1 MRSLRPSP
9 CLQPQGQAL
18 GATLRAACAVQI
30 GYPADLSCLSFVRQ
44 RAPGEKSGLAVPMS
58 EQRKQ
63 TIARISEFIYEGF
76 LKYNESFTR
85 ITERARR
92 RFEQQD
98 WGGHHQDIAERV
110 ELYEKSVRRIV
121 ISLRKNLG
129 PRVIDPKL
137 WHSTRGYFGERL
149 YNVPDA
155 GFMKTFFNS
164 ITRRIFDT
172 VGIDSNIEFVSS
184 APGEGFNPLETLTL
198 NRYPYW
204 GSLSKTFKKILDDF
218 AFKVPYKNIT
228 ADCRIISQEIQRYYQ
243 GHLRRHGEFLRF
255 EFIDSAFFQ
264 SARAYLIG
272 RTIQQD
278 HVNPIIIAL
287 KNSGDGIEVDAV
299 LLSEEEVSIVFSYTR
314 SYYFAN
320 PHSVIGAVHFLHSIL
335 PAKPID
341 ELYTV
346 LGRLRQGKTERYR
359 IFSHHLDNT
368 DDKFVHAE
376 GDKGL
381 VMLVFTLPS
390 YDLVFKIIRDNFG
403 YPKTINREDV
413 QNKYKLVSRHDRAGR
428 LIDTQVFRNLE
439 FPLNRFGDDLLEEL
453 LSEAAGT
460 VRVEKDQL
468 IIDHVYIERRVRP
481 LNLYLREAGRANAN
495 EVILDYGQTIKDL
508 ANTNIFPGDLLLK
521 NFGVTR
527 HRRVVFYDYDE
538 VALVTECN
546 FRDIPDS
553 DDDEDLMRSD
563 VWFHVNKNDI
573 FPEEFIKFLSMEPKL
588 RALFLQVH
596 GDLLT
601 ADYWN
606 RIKTKHISGDI
617 ELVIP
622 YFRHSMPAR
631 DRETRDREQGTAVM

>member
-1 MRSLRPSP
+1 M
-9 CLQPQGQAL
+9 A
-18 GATLRAACAVQI
+18 
-30 GYPADLSCLSFVRQ
+30 
-44 RAPGEKSGLAVPMS
+44 

-76 LKYNESFTR
+76 QKYNENFFR

-92 RFEQQD
+92 RFEQRD
-98 WGGHHQDIAERV
+98 WEGHQQDIIERV

-121 ISLRKNLG
+121 VSLRKNLG
-129 PRVIDPKL
+129 PRVIDRKL
-137 WHSTRGYFGERL
+137 WHSTRRYFGQRL

-155 GFMKTFFNS
+155 GFLKTFFNS
-164 ITRRIFDT
+164 TTRRIFDT
-172 VGIDSNIEFVSS
+172 VGTDPEIEFVSS
-184 APGEGFNPLETLTL
+184 APDEGFNPLETLTL

-204 GSLSKTFKKILDDF
+204 GSLDKTFKKILEDF
-218 AFKVPYKNIT
+218 SFKVPYRDINT
-228 ADCRIISQEIQRYYQ
+228 DTRIFSQEVQRYYQ
-243 GHLRRHGEFLRF
+243 THLREHGEFVRF

-272 RTIQQD
+272 RTIQLD
-278 HVNPIIIAL
+278 HINPIVIAL
-287 KNSGDGIEVDAV
+287 KNTSSGIEVDAV
-299 LLSEEEVSIVFSYTR
+299 LMSEEEVSVVFSYTR

-335 PAKPID
+335 PSKPID

-359 IFSHHLDNT
+359 IFSHHLQNT
-368 DDKFVHAE
+368 EDKFVHAE

-403 YPKTINREDV
+403 YPKTINREEV
-413 QNKYKLVSRHDRAGR
+413 QSKYRLVSRHDRAGR
-428 LIDTQVFRNLE
+428 LIDTQEFRNLE
-439 FPLNRFGDDLLEEL
+439 FPVDRFGKALLDEL
-453 LSEAAGT
+453 LSEASGT
-460 VRVEKDQL
+460 VRVDENQL

-481 LNLYLREAGRANAN
+481 MNLYLREVERADAN

-538 VALVTECN
+538 VALVTECD

-573 FPEEFIKFLSMEPKL
+573 FPEEFIKFLSMDAKL
-588 RALFLQVH
+588 RALFLEVH

-606 RIKTKHISGDI
+606 RVKNKHLKGDI

-622 YFRHSMPAR
+622 YFRHSLPAR
-631 DRETRDREQGTAVM
+631 QATGNRERKSAAM

>member
-1 MRSLRPSP
+1 M
-9 CLQPQGQAL
+9 A
-18 GATLRAACAVQI
+18 
-30 GYPADLSCLSFVRQ
+30 
-44 RAPGEKSGLAVPMS
+44 

-63 TIARISEFIYEGF
+63 TIARISEFVYEGF
-76 LKYNESFTR
+76 QKYNENFFR

-92 RFEQQD
+92 RFEQRD
-98 WGGHHQDIAERV
+98 WEGHQQDIIERV

-121 ISLRKNLG
+121 VSLRKNLG
-129 PRVIDPKL
+129 GSVVDRKL
-137 WHSTRGYFGERL
+137 WHNTRRYFGQRL

-155 GFMKTFFNS
+155 GFLKTFFNS
-164 ITRRIFDT
+164 TTRRIFNT
-172 VGIDSNIEFVSS
+172 VGTDPEIEFVSS
-184 APGEGFNPLETLTL
+184 APDEGFNPLETLTL
-198 NRYPYW
+198 SRYPYW
-204 GSLSKTFKKILDDF
+204 GSLEKTFKNILEDF
-218 AFKVPYKNIT
+218 AFKVPYRNIA
-228 ADCRIISQEIQRYYQ
+228 ADTRTFSQEIQRYYQ
-243 GHLRRHGEFLRF
+243 VHLRSHGEFVRF
-255 EFIDSAFFQ
+255 EFINSAFFQ

-287 KNSGDGIEVDAV
+287 KNTSSGIEVDAV
-299 LLSEEEVSIVFSYTR
+299 LLSEEEVSVVFSYTR

-335 PAKPID
+335 PSKPID

-359 IFSHHLDNT
+359 IFSHHLQNT
-368 DDKFVHAE
+368 DDNFVHAE

-403 YPKTINREDV
+403 YPKTINREEV
-413 QNKYKLVSRHDRAGR
+413 QSKYRLVSSHDRAGR
-428 LIDTQVFRNLE
+428 LIDTQEFRNLE
-439 FPLNRFGDDLLEEL
+439 FPVNRFGEALLDEL
-453 LSEAAGT
+453 LSEAGGT
-460 VRVEKDQL
+460 VHVRNDQL

-481 LNLYLREAGRANAN
+481 LNLYLREVDRTDAG

-538 VALVTECN
+538 VALVTECD
-546 FRDIPDS
+546 FREIPDS
-553 DDDEDLMRSD
+553 DDDEDVLRSD

-573 FPEEFIKFLSMEPKL
+573 FPEEFIKFLSMDQGL
-588 RALFLQVH
+588 RTLFLEVH

-601 ADYWN
+601 AEYWN
-606 RIKTKHISGDI
+606 RVKNKLLSGDI
-617 ELVIP
+617 ELIIP
-622 YFRHSMPAR
+622 YFRHEIPA
-631 DRETRDREQGTAVM
+631 DQESAVM

>member
-1 MRSLRPSP
+1 M
-9 CLQPQGQAL
+9 A
-18 GATLRAACAVQI
+18 
-30 GYPADLSCLSFVRQ
+30 
-44 RAPGEKSGLAVPMS
+44 

-76 LKYNESFTR
+76 QKYNENFFR

-92 RFEQQD
+92 RFEQRD
-98 WGGHHQDIAERV
+98 WGGHQQDTIERV

-121 ISLRKNLG
+121 VSLRKNLG
-129 PRVIDPKL
+129 PRVIDRKL
-137 WHSTRGYFGERL
+137 WHSTRRYFGERL

-155 GFMKTFFNS
+155 GFLKTFFNS

-172 VGIDSNIEFVSS
+172 VGTDPEIEFVSS
-184 APGEGFNPLETLTL
+184 APDEGFNPLETLTL

-204 GSLSKTFKKILDDF
+204 GSLGKTFKTILEDF
-218 AFKVPYKNIT
+218 AFKVPYRDIA
-228 ADCRIISQEIQRYYQ
+228 ADSRTISREIQRYYQ
-243 GHLRRHGEFLRF
+243 AHLRDHGELVRF
-255 EFIDSAFFQ
+255 EFINSAFFQ

-278 HVNPIIIAL
+278 HVNPIVIAL
-287 KNSGDGIEVDAV
+287 KNTSSGIEVDAV
-299 LLSEEEVSIVFSYTR
+299 LLSEEEVSVVFSYTR

-335 PAKPID
+335 PSKPID

-359 IFSHHLDNT
+359 IFSHHLQNT
-368 DDKFVHAE
+368 EDRFVHAE

-403 YPKTINREDV
+403 YPKTINREEV
-413 QNKYKLVSRHDRAGR
+413 QSKYRLVSRHDRAGR
-428 LIDTQVFRNLE
+428 LIDTQEFRHLE
-439 FPLNRFGDDLLEEL
+439 FPANRFDDALLSEL

-460 VRVEKDQL
+460 VRIENEKL

-481 LNLYLREAGRANAN
+481 LNLYLRETDRTDAG

-538 VALVTECN
+538 VALVTECD
-546 FRDIPDS
+546 FREIPDS
-553 DDDEDLMRSD
+553 DDDEDVLRSD

-573 FPEEFIKFLSMEPKL
+573 FPEEFIKFLSMDQHL
-588 RALFLQVH
+588 RALFLEVH

-606 RIKTKHISGDI
+606 SVKNKLLSGDI
-617 ELVIP
+617 ELIIP
-622 YFRHSMPAR
+622 YFRHEMPA
-631 DRETRDREQGTAVM
+631 DQESAVM

>member
-1 MRSLRPSP
+1 
-9 CLQPQGQAL
+9 
-18 GATLRAACAVQI
+18 
-30 GYPADLSCLSFVRQ
+30 
-44 RAPGEKSGLAVPMS
+44 MS

-63 TIARISEFIYEGF
+63 TVARISEFIYEGF
-76 LKYNESFTR
+76 LKYNENFTR

-92 RFEQQD
+92 RFEQRD
-98 WGGHHQDIAERV
+98 WGGHQQDISERV

-121 ISLRKNLG
+121 VSLRKNLG
-129 PRVIDPKL
+129 PRVIDRRL
-137 WHSTRGYFGERL
+137 WHSARRYFGERL

-172 VGIDSNIEFVSS
+172 VGIDPEIEFVSS
-184 APGEGFNPLETLTL
+184 APDEGFNPLETLTL

-204 GSLSKTFKKILDDF
+204 GSLDKTFKTILEDF
-218 AFKVPYKNIT
+218 AFKVPYRDMN
-228 ADCRIISQEIQRYYQ
+228 ADAATISQEIQRYFQ
-243 GHLRRHGEFLRF
+243 ANLKQHGDFLRF
-255 EFIDSAFFQ
+255 EFINSAFFQ

-278 HVNPIIIAL
+278 HTNPIIIAL
-287 KNSGDGIEVDAV
+287 KNSKRGIEVDAV
-299 LLSEEEVSIVFSYTR
+299 LLSEEEVSVVFSYTR

-335 PAKPID
+335 PTKPID

-359 IFSHHLDNT
+359 IFSHHLENT
-368 DDKFVHAE
+368 DDRFVHAE

-403 YPKTINREDV
+403 YPKTISREEV
-413 QNKYKLVSRHDRAGR
+413 QEKYRLVSRHDRAGR
-428 LIDTQVFRNLE
+428 LIDTQEFRNLE
-439 FPLNRFGDDLLEEL
+439 FPVNRFDDALLDDL
-453 LSEAAGT
+453 LSEAAET
-460 VRVEKDQL
+460 VRIDNDQL

-481 LNLYLREAGRANAN
+481 LNLYLKEVERADAN

-538 VALVTECN
+538 VALVTECD

-573 FPEEFIKFLSMEPKL
+573 FPEEFIKFLSMDAKL
-588 RALFLQVH
+588 RALFLEVH

-601 ADYWN
+601 AGYWN
-606 RIKTKHISGDI
+606 RVKRNLLKGDI

-622 YFRHSMPAR
+622 YFRHSMPTR
-631 DRETRDREQGTAVM
+631 RRTENRERKSAAM

>member
-1 MRSLRPSP
+1 M
-9 CLQPQGQAL
+9 A
-18 GATLRAACAVQI
+18 
-30 GYPADLSCLSFVRQ
+30 
-44 RAPGEKSGLAVPMS
+44 

-76 LKYNESFTR
+76 QKYNENFFR

-92 RFEQQD
+92 RFEQRD
-98 WGGHHQDIAERV
+98 WGGHQQDIIERV

-121 ISLRKNLG
+121 VSLRKNLG
-129 PRVIDPKL
+129 PRVVDRKL
-137 WHSTRGYFGERL
+137 WHSTRRYFGQRL

-155 GFMKTFFNS
+155 GFLKTFFNS
-164 ITRRIFDT
+164 TTRRIFDT
-172 VGIDSNIEFVSS
+172 VGTDPEIEFVSS
-184 APGEGFNPLETLTL
+184 APDEGFNPLETLTL

-204 GSLSKTFKKILDDF
+204 GSLEKTFKKILEDF
-218 AFKVPYKNIT
+218 AFKVPYRDIAT
-228 ADCRIISQEIQRYYQ
+228 DTRTFSQEIQRYYQ
-243 GHLRRHGEFLRF
+243 ANLREHGEFVRF
-255 EFIDSAFFQ
+255 EFINSAFFQ

-287 KNSGDGIEVDAV
+287 KNTSSGIEVDAV
-299 LLSEEEVSIVFSYTR
+299 LLSEEEVSVVFSYTR

-335 PAKPID
+335 PSKPID

-359 IFSHHLDNT
+359 IFSHHLQTTEDR
-368 DDKFVHAE
+368 FVHAD

-403 YPKTINREDV
+403 YPKTINREEV
-413 QNKYKLVSRHDRAGR
+413 QSKYRLVSRHDRAGR
-428 LIDTQVFRNLE
+428 LIDTQEFRNLE
-439 FPLNRFGDDLLEEL
+439 FPVDRFDEALLNEL
-453 LSEAAGT
+453 LSEAAET
-460 VRVEKDQL
+460 VRIKNDQL

-481 LNLYLREAGRANAN
+481 LNLYLREADRADAG

-508 ANTNIFPGDLLLK
+508 AVTNIFPGDLLLK

-538 VALVTECN
+538 VALVTECD

-573 FPEEFIKFLSMEPKL
+573 FPEEFIKFLSMDPHL
-588 RALFLQVH
+588 RALFLEVH

-601 ADYWN
+601 AEYWN
-606 RIKTKHISGDI
+606 HVKNKHLSGDI
-617 ELVIP
+617 ELIIP
-622 YFRHSMPAR
+622 YFRHEMPAEQ
-631 DRETRDREQGTAVM
+631 ETGVRKQASGIR

>member
-1 MRSLRPSP
+1 
-9 CLQPQGQAL
+9 
-18 GATLRAACAVQI
+18 
-30 GYPADLSCLSFVRQ
+30 
-44 RAPGEKSGLAVPMS
+44 MS

-76 LKYNESFTR
+76 LKYNESFSR

-129 PRVIDPKL
+129 PRVIDRKL

-172 VGIDSNIEFVSS
+172 VGIDSEIEFVSS
-184 APGEGFNPLETLTL
+184 APDEGFNPLETLTL

-204 GSLSKTFKKILDDF
+204 GSLSKTFKNILDDF
-218 AFKVPYKNIT
+218 AFKVPFKNIT
-228 ADCRIISQEIQRYYQ
+228 ADSKTISREIQRYYQ
-243 GHLRRHGEFLRF
+243 GHLRQHGEFLRF
-255 EFIDSAFFQ
+255 EFINSAFFQ

-278 HVNPIIIAL
+278 HVNPLIIAL

-335 PAKPID
+335 PGKPID

-359 IFSHHLDNT
+359 IFSHHLENT

-403 YPKTINREDV
+403 YPKTISKEEV

-481 LNLYLREAGRANAN
+481 LNLYLREADRADAG

-538 VALVTECN
+538 VALVTECD

-588 RALFLQVH
+588 RALFLEVH

-606 RIKTKHISGDI
+606 RVKSKHVSGDI

-622 YFRHSMPAR
+622 YFRHSMPAQ
-631 DRETRDREQGTAVM
+631 DQGMEEREQGTAVM

>member
-1 MRSLRPSP
+1 MR
-9 CLQPQGQAL
+9 
-18 GATLRAACAVQI
+18 
-30 GYPADLSCLSFVRQ
+30 
-44 RAPGEKSGLAVPMS
+44 VP
-58 EQRKQ
+58 RKKI
-63 TIARISEFIYEGF
+63 IAQNAELIFEGF
-76 LKYNESFTR
+76 LRYNESFTR

-98 WGGHHQDIAERV
+98 WEGHQQDISERV
-110 ELYEKSVRRIV
+110 DFYEKSVRRIV
-121 ISLRKNLG
+121 LSLRRNLG
-129 PRVIDPKL
+129 PKVNDHKL
-137 WHSTRGYFGERL
+137 WNDIRRYYGERL
-149 YNVPDA
+149 ENVPDA

-172 VGIDSNIEFVSS
+172 VGIDPELEFISS
-184 APGEGFNPLETLTL
+184 APDEGFNPFETLTL
-198 NRYPYW
+198 NRYPHW
-204 GSLSKTFKKILDDF
+204 GSLSKTFQKILEDF
-218 AFKVPYKNIT
+218 SFKVPYKNIGLDVK
-228 ADCRIISQEIQRYYQ
+228 AIGQEINRYYHA
-243 GHLRRHGEFLRF
+243 HLEEFGEFLRF

-272 RTIQQD
+272 RTIQQT
-278 HVNPIIIAL
+278 HVNPIVIAL
-287 KNSGDGIEVDAV
+287 KNSAAGIETDAI

-320 PHSVIGAVHFLHSIL
+320 PHSVIGAVRFLHSIL
-335 PAKPID
+335 PGKPID

-359 IFSHHLDNT
+359 IFSHHMNST
-368 DDKFVHAE
+368 TDKFVLAD

-390 YDLVFKIIRDNFG
+390 YDLVFKIIRDRFG
-403 YPKTINREDV
+403 YPKTINREEV
-413 QNKYKLVSRHDRAGR
+413 QNKYKLVSQHDRAGR
-428 LIDTQVFRNLE
+428 LIDTQEFRNLE
-439 FPLNRFGDDLLEEL
+439 FPLERFDGDLLDEL
-453 LSEAAGT
+453 LSEAADTIHIEGD
-460 VRVEKDQL
+460 KL

-481 LNLYLREAGRANAN
+481 LNLYLREVDKANADQA
-495 EVILDYGQTIKDL
+495 ILDYGQTIKDL

-538 VALVTECN
+538 VALVTECD
-546 FRDIPDS
+546 FRRIPDS
-553 DDDEDLMRSD
+553 DDDTDTMRSE

-573 FPEEFIKFLSMEPKL
+573 FPEEFIRFLSMSPDL

-601 ADYWN
+601 SDYWN
-606 RIKTKHISGDI
+606 RIKNKLIKGDI

-622 YFRHSMPAR
+622 YFRHPIPI
-631 DRETRDREQGTAVM
+631 REQETENRGQGHGGLPLRI

>member
-1 MRSLRPSP
+1 M
-9 CLQPQGQAL
+9 A
-18 GATLRAACAVQI
+18 
-30 GYPADLSCLSFVRQ
+30 
-44 RAPGEKSGLAVPMS
+44 

-76 LKYNESFTR
+76 QKYNENFFR

-92 RFEQQD
+92 RFEQRD
-98 WGGHHQDIAERV
+98 WEGHQQDIIERV

-121 ISLRKNLG
+121 VSLRKNLG
-129 PRVIDPKL
+129 PRVVDRKL
-137 WHSTRGYFGERL
+137 WHNTRRYFGQRL

-155 GFMKTFFNS
+155 GFLKTFFNS
-164 ITRRIFDT
+164 TTRRIFNT
-172 VGIDSNIEFVSS
+172 VGIDPEIEFVSS
-184 APGEGFNPLETLTL
+184 APDEGFNPLETLTL

-204 GSLSKTFKKILDDF
+204 GSLEKTFKKILEDF
-218 AFKVPYKNIT
+218 AFKVPYRNIA
-228 ADCRIISQEIQRYYQ
+228 ADSRTFSQEIQRYYQ
-243 GHLRRHGEFLRF
+243 VHLREHGEFVRF
-255 EFIDSAFFQ
+255 EFINSAFFQ

-278 HVNPIIIAL
+278 HINPIIIAL
-287 KNSGDGIEVDAV
+287 KNTSSGIEVDAV
-299 LLSEEEVSIVFSYTR
+299 LLSEEEVSVVFSYTR

-335 PAKPID
+335 PSKPID

-359 IFSHHLDNT
+359 IFSHHLQNT
-368 DDKFVHAE
+368 DDRFVHAE

-403 YPKTINREDV
+403 YPKTINREEV
-413 QNKYKLVSRHDRAGR
+413 QSKYRLVSSHDRAGR
-428 LIDTQVFRNLE
+428 LIDTQEFRNLE
-439 FPLNRFGDDLLEEL
+439 FPVNRFDAALRSEL
-453 LSEAAGT
+453 LSEAAET
-460 VRVEKDQL
+460 VRVKNDKL

-481 LNLYLREAGRANAN
+481 LNLYLREVNRTDAG

-538 VALVTECN
+538 VALVTECD
-546 FRDIPDS
+546 FREIPDS
-553 DDDEDLMRSD
+553 DDDEDVLRSD

-573 FPEEFIKFLSMEPKL
+573 FPEEFIRFLSMDQGL
-588 RALFLQVH
+588 RTLFLEVH

-601 ADYWN
+601 AEYWN
-606 RIKTKHISGDI
+606 RVKNKLLSGDI
-617 ELVIP
+617 ELIIP
-622 YFRHSMPAR
+622 YFRHEIPA
-631 DRETRDREQGTAVM
+631 DQESAVM

>member
-1 MRSLRPSP
+1 
-9 CLQPQGQAL
+9 
-18 GATLRAACAVQI
+18 
-30 GYPADLSCLSFVRQ
+30 
-44 RAPGEKSGLAVPMS
+44 MS

-76 LKYNESFTR
+76 QKYNENFFR

-92 RFEQQD
+92 RFEQRD
-98 WGGHHQDIAERV
+98 WEGHQQDIIERV

-121 ISLRKNLG
+121 VSLRKNLG
-129 PRVIDPKL
+129 PRVMDRKL
-137 WHSTRGYFGERL
+137 WHSTRRYFGERL

-155 GFMKTFFNS
+155 GFLKTFFNS
-164 ITRRIFDT
+164 TTRRIFDT
-172 VGIDSNIEFVSS
+172 VGTDPEIEFVSS
-184 APGEGFNPLETLTL
+184 APDEGFNPLETLTL

-204 GSLSKTFKKILDDF
+204 GSLDNTFRNILDDF
-218 AFKVPYKNIT
+218 AFKVPYRNMA
-228 ADCRIISQEIQRYYQ
+228 ADTRIISQEIQRYYRA
-243 GHLRRHGEFLRF
+243 HLREFGEFLRF

-272 RTIQQD
+272 RTIQQG
-278 HVNPIIIAL
+278 HVNPIVIAL
-287 KNSGDGIEVDAV
+287 KNTSGGIEVDAA
-299 LLSEEEVSIVFSYTR
+299 LLSEEEVSVVFSYTR

-335 PAKPID
+335 PGKPID

-359 IFSHHLDNT
+359 VFSRHLQST
-368 DDKFVHAE
+368 DDRFVHAE

-390 YDLVFKIIRDNFG
+390 YDLVFKIIRDQFG
-403 YPKTINREDV
+403 YPKTVNKEEV
-413 QNKYKLVSRHDRAGR
+413 QDKYRLVSRHDRAGR
-428 LIDTQVFRNLE
+428 LIDTQEFRNLE
-439 FPLNRFGDDLLEEL
+439 FPVNRFDEALLDEL
-453 LSEAAGT
+453 LREAADT
-460 VRVEKDQL
+460 VRVEKDNL
-468 IIDHVYIERRVRP
+468 VIDHVYIERRVRP
-481 LNLYLREAGRANAN
+481 LNLYLGEVERTDAN

-538 VALVTECN
+538 VALVTECD

-573 FPEEFIKFLSMEPKL
+573 FPEEFIKFLSMDAKL
-588 RALFLQVH
+588 RALFLEVH

-601 ADYWN
+601 AGYWN
-606 RIKTKHISGDI
+606 RVKSKHLKGDI

-622 YFRHSMPAR
+622 YFRHSLPAR
-631 DRETRDREQGTAVM
+631 QATDNRERKSAAM

>member
-1 MRSLRPSP
+1 MN
-9 CLQPQGQAL
+9 
-18 GATLRAACAVQI
+18 
-30 GYPADLSCLSFVRQ
+30 
-44 RAPGEKSGLAVPMS
+44 SGTG
-58 EQRKQ
+58 RDINR
-63 TIARISEFIYEGF
+63 TII
-76 LKYNESFTR
+76 
-85 ITERARR
+85 
-92 RFEQQD
+92 
-98 WGGHHQDIAERV
+98 ERV

-121 ISLRKNLG
+121 VSLRKNLG
-129 PRVIDPKL
+129 PRVIDRKL
-137 WHSTRGYFGERL
+137 WHSTRRYFGQRL

-155 GFMKTFFNS
+155 GFLKTFFNS
-164 ITRRIFDT
+164 TTRRIFDT
-172 VGIDSNIEFVSS
+172 VGTDPEIEFVSS
-184 APGEGFNPLETLTL
+184 APDEGFNPLETLTL

-204 GSLSKTFKKILDDF
+204 GSLEKTFKKILEDF
-218 AFKVPYKNIT
+218 SFKVPYRDIN
-228 ADCRIISQEIQRYYQ
+228 ADTRIFSQEVQRYYQ
-243 GHLRRHGEFLRF
+243 THLREHGEFVRF

-272 RTIQQD
+272 RTIQLD
-278 HVNPIIIAL
+278 HINPIVIAL
-287 KNSGDGIEVDAV
+287 KNTSSGIEVDAV
-299 LLSEEEVSIVFSYTR
+299 LMSEEEVSVVFSYTR

-335 PAKPID
+335 PSKPID

-359 IFSHHLDNT
+359 IFSHHLQNT
-368 DDKFVHAE
+368 EDKFVHAE

-403 YPKTINREDV
+403 YPKTINREEV
-413 QNKYKLVSRHDRAGR
+413 QSKYRLVSRHDRAGR
-428 LIDTQVFRNLE
+428 LIDTQEFRNLE
-439 FPLNRFGDDLLEEL
+439 FPVDRFDKALLDEL
-453 LSEAAGT
+453 LSEASGT
-460 VRVEKDQL
+460 VRVDEDQL

-481 LNLYLREAGRANAN
+481 MNLYLREVERADAN

-538 VALVTECN
+538 VALVTECD

-573 FPEEFIKFLSMEPKL
+573 FPEEFIKFLSMDAKL
-588 RALFLQVH
+588 RALFLEVH

-606 RIKTKHISGDI
+606 RVKHKHLKGDI

-622 YFRHSMPAR
+622 YFRHSLPAR
-631 DRETRDREQGTAVM
+631 QATGNRERKSAAM

>member
-1 MRSLRPSP
+1 MP
-9 CLQPQGQAL
+9 
-18 GATLRAACAVQI
+18 
-30 GYPADLSCLSFVRQ
+30 
-44 RAPGEKSGLAVPMS
+44 

-76 LKYNESFTR
+76 QKYNENFLR

-92 RFEQQD
+92 RFEQRD
-98 WGGHHQDIAERV
+98 WGGHQQDIIERV

-121 ISLRKNLG
+121 VSLRKNLG
-129 PRVIDPKL
+129 PRVIDRKL
-137 WHSTRGYFGERL
+137 WHGTRRYFGERL
-149 YNVPDA
+149 YNVPDT

-172 VGIDSNIEFVSS
+172 VGIDSEIEFVSS
-184 APGEGFNPLETLTL
+184 APDEGFNPLETLTL

-204 GSLSKTFKKILDDF
+204 GSLDKTLKKILDDF
-218 AFKVPYKNIT
+218 AFKVPYRDIN
-228 ADCRIISQEIQRYYQ
+228 ADTRTFSQEIQRYYQ
-243 GHLRRHGEFLRF
+243 AHLRQYGEFLRF
-255 EFIDSAFFQ
+255 EFINSAFFQ

-272 RTIQQD
+272 RAIQQNC
-278 HVNPIIIAL
+278 VNPIVIAL
-287 KNSGDGIEVDAV
+287 KNTSRGIDVDAV
-299 LLSEEEVSIVFSYTR
+299 LLSEEEVSVVFSYTR

-335 PAKPID
+335 PSKPID

-368 DDKFVHAE
+368 DDKFVHAD

-403 YPKTINREDV
+403 YPKTINKEEV
-413 QNKYKLVSRHDRAGR
+413 QKKYKLVSRHDRAGR
-428 LIDTQVFRNLE
+428 LIDTQEFRNLE
-439 FPLNRFGDDLLEEL
+439 FPLNRFDEDLLNEL
-453 LSEAAGT
+453 LSEAGGT
-460 VRVEKDQL
+460 VRIDKDQL

-481 LNLYLREAGRANAN
+481 LNLYLRETGRADAG

-538 VALVTECN
+538 VALVTECD

-573 FPEEFIKFLSMEPKL
+573 FPEEFIKFLSMDQGL
-588 RALFLQVH
+588 RTLFLEVH

-601 ADYWN
+601 AGYWN
-606 RIKTKHISGDI
+606 RVKQKHLSGDI
-617 ELVIP
+617 ELIIP
-622 YFRHSMPAR
+622 YFRHSMPAQQA
-631 DRETRDREQGTAVM
+631 RENREQGTAVM

>member
-1 MRSLRPSP
+1 M
-9 CLQPQGQAL
+9 A
-18 GATLRAACAVQI
+18 
-30 GYPADLSCLSFVRQ
+30 
-44 RAPGEKSGLAVPMS
+44 

-76 LKYNESFTR
+76 QKYNENFFR
-85 ITERARR
+85 VTERARR
-92 RFEQQD
+92 RFEQRD
-98 WGGHHQDIAERV
+98 WGGHQQDIIERV

-121 ISLRKNLG
+121 VSLRKNLG
-129 PRVIDPKL
+129 PRVTDPRL
-137 WHSTRGYFGERL
+137 WHSTRRYFGERL

-172 VGIDSNIEFVSS
+172 VGIDPEIEFVSS
-184 APGEGFNPLETLTL
+184 APDEGFNPLETLTL

-204 GSLSKTFKKILDDF
+204 GSLDKTFKTILDDF
-218 AFKVPYKNIT
+218 AFKVPYRNINT
-228 ADCRIISQEIQRYYQ
+228 DSRTISHEVQRYFQ
-243 GHLRRHGEFLRF
+243 AHLKQYGDFLRF

-272 RTIQQD
+272 RTIQLD

-287 KNSGDGIEVDAV
+287 KNSAGGIEVDAV
-299 LLSEEEVSIVFSYTR
+299 LLSEEEVSVVFSYTR

-320 PHSVIGAVHFLHSIL
+320 PHSVMGAVHFLHSIL
-335 PAKPID
+335 PNKPID

-359 IFSHHLDNT
+359 IFSHHLQNT
-368 DDKFVHAE
+368 DDRFVHAE

-390 YDLVFKIIRDNFG
+390 YDLVFKIIRDTFG
-403 YPKTINREDV
+403 YPKTISREEV
-413 QNKYKLVSRHDRAGR
+413 QSKYRLVSRHDRAGR
-428 LIDTQVFRNLE
+428 LIDTQEFRNLE
-439 FPLNRFGDDLLEEL
+439 FPVDRFDKALLDEL
-453 LSEAAGT
+453 LSEASGT
-460 VRVEKDQL
+460 VRVDEDQL

-481 LNLYLREAGRANAN
+481 LNLYLREAERADAG

-538 VALVTECN
+538 VALVTECD

-573 FPEEFIKFLSMEPKL
+573 FPEEFIKFLSMGAGL
-588 RALFLQVH
+588 RALFLKVH

-601 ADYWN
+601 AGYWN
-606 RIKTKHISGDI
+606 RVKSKLLKGDI

-622 YFRHSMPAR
+622 YFRHSVPADQQME
-631 DRETRDREQGTAVM
+631 DRERKSAAM

>member
-1 MRSLRPSP
+1 
-9 CLQPQGQAL
+9 
-18 GATLRAACAVQI
+18 
-30 GYPADLSCLSFVRQ
+30 
-44 RAPGEKSGLAVPMS
+44 MS

-76 LKYNESFTR
+76 QKYNENFFR

-92 RFEQQD
+92 RFEQRD
-98 WGGHHQDIAERV
+98 WEGHQQDIIERV

-121 ISLRKNLG
+121 VSLRKNLG
-129 PRVIDPKL
+129 PRVLDRRL
-137 WHSTRGYFGERL
+137 WHSTRRYFGERL

-155 GFMKTFFNS
+155 GFLKTFFNS
-164 ITRRIFDT
+164 TTRRIFDT
-172 VGIDSNIEFVSS
+172 VGTDPEIEFVSS
-184 APGEGFNPLETLTL
+184 APDEGFNPLETLTL

-204 GSLSKTFKKILDDF
+204 GSLDKTFRNILDDF
-218 AFKVPYKNIT
+218 AFKVPYRNMA
-228 ADCRIISQEIQRYYQ
+228 ADTRIMSQEIQRYYRER
-243 GHLRRHGEFLRF
+243 LREHGEFLRF
-255 EFIDSAFFQ
+255 EFINSAFFQ

-278 HVNPIIIAL
+278 HVNPFVIAL
-287 KNSGDGIEVDAV
+287 KNTSRGIEVDAV
-299 LLSEEEVSIVFSYTR
+299 LLSEEEVSVVFSYTR

-335 PAKPID
+335 PGKPID

-359 IFSHHLDNT
+359 IFSHHLQST
-368 DDKFVHAE
+368 DDRFVHAQ

-390 YDLVFKIIRDNFG
+390 YDLVFKIIRDQFG
-403 YPKTINREDV
+403 YPKTINKEEV
-413 QNKYKLVSRHDRAGR
+413 QDKYRLVSRHDRAGR
-428 LIDTQVFRNLE
+428 LVDTQEFRNLE
-439 FPLNRFGDDLLEEL
+439 FPVNRFDEALLDEL
-453 LSEAAGT
+453 LREAAET

-481 LNLYLREAGRANAN
+481 LNLYLREVGRADA
-495 EVILDYGQTIKDL
+495 EKAILDYGQTIKDL

-527 HRRVVFYDYDE
+527 HRRVIFYDYDE
-538 VALVTECN
+538 VALVTECD
-546 FRDIPDS
+546 FRDIPDT

-573 FPEEFIKFLSMEPKL
+573 FPEEFIKFLSMDAQL
-588 RALFLQVH
+588 RALFLEVH

-606 RIKTKHISGDI
+606 RVKSKHLKGDI

-622 YFRHSMPAR
+622 YFRHSLPAAQATGAR
-631 DRETRDREQGTAVM
+631 KQASGAG

>member
-1 MRSLRPSP
+1 M
-9 CLQPQGQAL
+9 A
-18 GATLRAACAVQI
+18 
-30 GYPADLSCLSFVRQ
+30 
-44 RAPGEKSGLAVPMS
+44 

-63 TIARISEFIYEGF
+63 TIARISEFVYEGF
-76 LKYNESFTR
+76 QKYNENFFR

-92 RFEQQD
+92 RFEQRD
-98 WGGHHQDIAERV
+98 WEGHQQDIIERV

-121 ISLRKNLG
+121 VSLRKNLG
-129 PRVIDPKL
+129 TSVVDRKL
-137 WHSTRGYFGERL
+137 WHNTRRYFGQRL

-155 GFMKTFFNS
+155 GFLKTFFNS
-164 ITRRIFDT
+164 TTRRIFNT
-172 VGIDSNIEFVSS
+172 VGTDPEIEFVSS
-184 APGEGFNPLETLTL
+184 APDEGFNPLETLTL

-204 GSLSKTFKKILDDF
+204 GSLEKTFKNILEDF
-218 AFKVPYKNIT
+218 AFKVPYRNIA
-228 ADCRIISQEIQRYYQ
+228 ADTRTFSQEIQRYYQ
-243 GHLRRHGEFLRF
+243 VHLREHGEFVRF
-255 EFIDSAFFQ
+255 EFINSAFFQ

-287 KNSGDGIEVDAV
+287 KNTSSGIEVDAV
-299 LLSEEEVSIVFSYTR
+299 LLSEEEVSVVFSYTR

-335 PAKPID
+335 PSKPID

-359 IFSHHLDNT
+359 IFSHHLQNT
-368 DDKFVHAE
+368 DDNFVHAE

-403 YPKTINREDV
+403 YPKTINREEV
-413 QNKYKLVSRHDRAGR
+413 QSKYRLVSRHDRAGR
-428 LIDTQVFRNLE
+428 LIDTQEFRNLE
-439 FPLNRFGDDLLEEL
+439 FPVNRFDEALRSEL
-453 LSEAAGT
+453 LSEAAET
-460 VRVEKDQL
+460 VRVKNDKL

-481 LNLYLREAGRANAN
+481 LNLYLREANRTDAG

-538 VALVTECN
+538 VALVTECD
-546 FRDIPDS
+546 FREIPDS
-553 DDDEDLMRSD
+553 DDDEDVLRSD

-573 FPEEFIKFLSMEPKL
+573 FPEEFIKFLSMDQGL
-588 RALFLQVH
+588 RTLFLEVH

-601 ADYWN
+601 AEYWN
-606 RIKTKHISGDI
+606 RVKNKLLSGDI
-617 ELVIP
+617 ELIIP
-622 YFRHSMPAR
+622 YFRHEIPA
-631 DRETRDREQGTAVM
+631 DQESAVM

>member
-1 MRSLRPSP
+1 M
-9 CLQPQGQAL
+9 A
-18 GATLRAACAVQI
+18 
-30 GYPADLSCLSFVRQ
+30 
-44 RAPGEKSGLAVPMS
+44 

-76 LKYNESFTR
+76 QKYNENFFR

-92 RFEQQD
+92 RFEQRD
-98 WGGHHQDIAERV
+98 WEGHQQDIIERV

-121 ISLRKNLG
+121 VSLRKNLG
-129 PRVIDPKL
+129 ASVVDRKL
-137 WHSTRGYFGERL
+137 WHNTRRYFGQRL

-155 GFMKTFFNS
+155 GFLKTFFNS
-164 ITRRIFDT
+164 TTRRIFNT
-172 VGIDSNIEFVSS
+172 VGTDPEIEFVSS
-184 APGEGFNPLETLTL
+184 APDEGFNPLETLTL

-204 GSLSKTFKKILDDF
+204 GSLEKTFKNILEDF
-218 AFKVPYKNIT
+218 AFKVPYRNIA
-228 ADCRIISQEIQRYYQ
+228 ADTRTFSQEVQRYYQ
-243 GHLRRHGEFLRF
+243 VHLRSHGELVRF
-255 EFIDSAFFQ
+255 EFINSAFFQ

-287 KNSGDGIEVDAV
+287 KNTSSGIEVDAV
-299 LLSEEEVSIVFSYTR
+299 LLSEEEVSVVFSYTR

-335 PAKPID
+335 PSKPID

-359 IFSHHLDNT
+359 IFSHHLQNT
-368 DDKFVHAE
+368 DDNFVHAE

-403 YPKTINREDV
+403 YPKTINREEV
-413 QNKYKLVSRHDRAGR
+413 QSKYRLVSRHDRAGR
-428 LIDTQVFRNLE
+428 LIDTQEFRNLE
-439 FPLNRFGDDLLEEL
+439 FPVNRFDEALRSEL
-453 LSEAAGT
+453 LSEAAET
-460 VRVEKDQL
+460 VRVKNDKL

-481 LNLYLREAGRANAN
+481 LNLYLREANRTDAG

-538 VALVTECN
+538 VALVTECD
-546 FRDIPDS
+546 FREIPDS
-553 DDDEDLMRSD
+553 DDDEDVLRSD

-573 FPEEFIKFLSMEPKL
+573 FPEEFIKFLSMDQGL
-588 RALFLQVH
+588 RTLFLEVH

-601 ADYWN
+601 AEYWN
-606 RIKTKHISGDI
+606 RVKNKLLSGDI
-617 ELVIP
+617 ELIIP
-622 YFRHSMPAR
+622 YFRHEIPA
-631 DRETRDREQGTAVM
+631 DQESAVM

>member
-1 MRSLRPSP
+1 
-9 CLQPQGQAL
+9 
-18 GATLRAACAVQI
+18 
-30 GYPADLSCLSFVRQ
+30 
-44 RAPGEKSGLAVPMS
+44 MS

-76 LKYNESFTR
+76 LKYNENFAR

-92 RFEQQD
+92 RFEHQD
-98 WGGHHQDIAERV
+98 WGGHQQDIIERV

-121 ISLRKNLG
+121 VSLRKNLG
-129 PRVIDPKL
+129 PRVIDRKL
-137 WHSTRGYFGERL
+137 WHSARRYYGDRL
-149 YNVPDA
+149 FNVPDA

-172 VGIDSNIEFVSS
+172 VGIDPEIEFTS
-184 APGEGFNPLETLTL
+184 APPDEGFNPLETLTL
-198 NRYPYW
+198 NRYPHW
-204 GSLSKTFKKILDDF
+204 GSLEKTFKTILDDF
-218 AFKVPYKNIT
+218 AFKVPYKDMD
-228 ADCRIISQEIQRYYQ
+228 ADTRTISQLLQRYFQ
-243 GHLRRHGEFLRF
+243 AHLKQHGEFLRF
-255 EFIDSAFFQ
+255 EFINSAFFQ

-278 HVNPIIIAL
+278 HANPIVMAL
-287 KNSGDGIEVDAV
+287 KNTSRGIEVDAV

-335 PAKPID
+335 PSKPID

-359 IFSHHLDNT
+359 IFSHHLQNT
-368 DDKFVHAE
+368 DDKFTHAE

-381 VMLVFTLPS
+381 VMLVFNLPS
-390 YDLVFKIIRDNFG
+390 YDLVFKVIRDQFG
-403 YPKTINREDV
+403 YPKTINRDEV
-413 QNKYKLVSRHDRAGR
+413 QSKYRLVSRHDRAGR
-428 LIDTQVFRNLE
+428 LIDTQEFRNLE
-439 FPLNRFGDDLLEEL
+439 FPVSRFDKSLLDEL
-453 LSEAAGT
+453 LSEAAET
-460 VRVEKDQL
+460 VRVDDDQV

-481 LNLYLREAGRANAN
+481 LNLYLKEVERTDAREA
-495 EVILDYGQTIKDL
+495 ILDYGQTIKDL

-538 VALVTECN
+538 VALVTECD

-553 DDDEDLMRSD
+553 DDDENLMRSD

-573 FPEEFIKFLSMEPKL
+573 FPEEFIKFLSMDAEL
-588 RALFLQVH
+588 RSLFLEVH
-596 GDLLT
+596 SDLLT

-606 RIKTKHISGDI
+606 RVKNKHMKGDI

-622 YFRHSMPAR
+622 YFRHVLPFGAQAPGAGKRASS
-631 DRETRDREQGTAVM
+631 RER

>member
-1 MRSLRPSP
+1 M
-9 CLQPQGQAL
+9 A
-18 GATLRAACAVQI
+18 
-30 GYPADLSCLSFVRQ
+30 
-44 RAPGEKSGLAVPMS
+44 

-76 LKYNESFTR
+76 QKYNENFFR
-85 ITERARR
+85 VTERARR
-92 RFEQQD
+92 RFEQRD
-98 WGGHHQDIAERV
+98 WGGHQQDIIERV

-121 ISLRKNLG
+121 VSLRKNLG
-129 PRVIDPKL
+129 PRVTDRRL
-137 WHSTRGYFGERL
+137 WHSARRYFGERL

-172 VGIDSNIEFVSS
+172 VGIDPEIEFVSS
-184 APGEGFNPLETLTL
+184 APDEGFNPLETLTL

-204 GSLSKTFKKILDDF
+204 GSLDKTFKTILDDF
-218 AFKVPYKNIT
+218 AFKVPYRNIN
-228 ADCRIISQEIQRYYQ
+228 ADSRTISQELQRYFQ
-243 GHLRRHGEFLRF
+243 AHLKQYGDFLRF

-272 RTIQQD
+272 RTIQLD

-287 KNSGDGIEVDAV
+287 KNSAGGIEVDAV
-299 LLSEEEVSIVFSYTR
+299 LLSEEEVSVVFSYTR

-335 PAKPID
+335 PVKPID

-359 IFSHHLDNT
+359 IFSHHLQNT
-368 DDKFVHAE
+368 DDRFVHAD

-403 YPKTINREDV
+403 YPKTINRDEV
-413 QNKYKLVSRHDRAGR
+413 QSKYRLVSRHDRAGR
-428 LIDTQVFRNLE
+428 LIDTQEFRNLE
-439 FPLNRFGDDLLEEL
+439 FPVDRFEQTLLDEL
-453 LSEAAGT
+453 LSEASGT
-460 VRVEKDQL
+460 VRVDEDQL

-481 LNLYLREAGRANAN
+481 LNLYLREVERADAG

-538 VALVTECN
+538 VALVTECD

-573 FPEEFIKFLSMEPKL
+573 FPEEFIKFLSMDAGL
-588 RALFLQVH
+588 RELFLKVH

-601 ADYWN
+601 AGYWN
-606 RIKTKHISGDI
+606 RVKNKHLKGDI

-622 YFRHSMPAR
+622 YFRHSMPA
-631 DRETRDREQGTAVM
+631 DQQMENRERKSAAM

>member
-1 MRSLRPSP
+1 
-9 CLQPQGQAL
+9 
-18 GATLRAACAVQI
+18 
-30 GYPADLSCLSFVRQ
+30 
-44 RAPGEKSGLAVPMS
+44 MS

-76 LKYNESFTR
+76 LKYNENFTR

-98 WGGHHQDIAERV
+98 WGGHQQDISERV

-121 ISLRKNLG
+121 VSLRKDLG
-129 PRVIDPKL
+129 PRVIDRRL
-137 WHSTRGYFGERL
+137 WHSARRYFGERL

-172 VGIDSNIEFVSS
+172 VGIDPEIEFVSS
-184 APGEGFNPLETLTL
+184 APDEGFNPLETLTL
-198 NRYPYW
+198 NRYPCW
-204 GSLSKTFKKILDDF
+204 GSLDKTFKTILEDF
-218 AFKVPYKNIT
+218 AFKVPYRDVS
-228 ADCRIISQEIQRYYQ
+228 ADAATISHEIQRYFHANLKQ
-243 GHLRRHGEFLRF
+243 HGEFLRF

-278 HVNPIIIAL
+278 HANPVIIAL
-287 KNSGDGIEVDAV
+287 KHSARGIEVDAV
-299 LLSEEEVSIVFSYTR
+299 LLSEEEVSIALSYTR

-335 PAKPID
+335 PGKPID

-359 IFSHHLDNT
+359 IFSHHLENT
-368 DDKFVHAE
+368 GDRFVHAE

-403 YPKTINREDV
+403 YPKTVSREEV
-413 QNKYKLVSRHDRAGR
+413 QEKYRLVSRHDRAGR
-428 LIDTQVFRNLE
+428 LIDTQEFRNLE
-439 FPLNRFGDDLLEEL
+439 FPVDRFDDALLDEL
-453 LSEAAGT
+453 LGEAAET
-460 VRVEKDQL
+460 VRIDNDQL

-481 LNLYLREAGRANAN
+481 LNLYLKEVERADAN

-538 VALVTECN
+538 VALVTECD
-546 FRDIPDS
+546 FRAIPDS

-573 FPEEFIKFLSMEPKL
+573 FPEEFIKFLSMDAKL
-588 RALFLQVH
+588 RALFLEVH

-601 ADYWN
+601 AGYWN
-606 RIKTKHISGDI
+606 RVKRNLLKGDI

-622 YFRHSMPAR
+622 YFRHSMPTR
-631 DRETRDREQGTAVM
+631 RRTENRERKSAAM